1 MRRIAAVFS
10 SKRDRD
16 AASSSAASTT
26 TEQTQATAKSS
37 KRFFRSISRRS
48 KPVDPVL
55 NTINSGD
62 FLPPSSSSSSSGAPT
77 TPDDDRGSLL
87 KVSASKVW
95 SPLPPIPVDSSL
107 GSFHHF
113 ASTPHDRIHLYAVP
127 RPTPSP
133 STFEDASSEESSVAP
148 DLSRPPERSVPQNPQ
163 AYLLNL
169 TSNKLGPPY
178 APPPLLHVPGGP
190 QFPRSCNVRRSLPY
204 ADSLE
209 STMHRSKL
217 QRRLQH
223 GDLSPSEMRSIASF
237 TGRRAAL
244 KDRPSLFLDDTAV
257 RAGHI
262 RSSSVGL
269 RKWLERP
276 CFEDRLCVLLPENLP
291 VGGLNAYGE
300 GEPRWTRV
308 EAATGCGVADLEY
321 SLTLELLAGLYED
334 ILPSEHSQERQGPAP
349 DMSALVHLR
358 LDTQLPLDLG
368 PSLALTQPTT
378 TFSPS
383 PPPGTSVP
391 ATMSTTSLATAA
403 PNVGLRPV
411 SGKPCCLLIV
421 SLQPLTSSLAISS
434 SSSRGQ
440 SYKASPSPLRMEAA
454 SAPPPTPRDSTMPQ
468 STAAAPLLASPTNS
482 PPPILSPQSP
492 PSAAPPLK
500 PALKQGVRFVEGE
513 KEDRDEHVPL
523 GYVMRIKQKR
533 EEKARF
539 LQAERQRRQHE
550 EARRKHEE
558 EKRKWEEER
567 VAWEKEKRAM
577 EEERKKRLYAEE
589 VTAART
595 RRESQRVGFGPV
607 TGEGLATGQ
616 WDRGDRPRPARE
628 SSASYSRPVYDSA
641 AHTMPRTASDSYL
654 TKPQS
659 HRGSTSGSGTGS
671 PEDSRPNSIYGSGSG
686 TGSRPSSMHSGVPT
700 PASSQQDV
708 RPRERRNSGSRRTTP
723 ATSMAS
729 ETGNSRRRSEVPV
742 PPLPPMWNMTMPPN
756 MSAPPVLMP
765 GMGVPMA
772 MPIGMPMAPMA
783 TMGMP
788 MYGMPMDMPLLPPS
802 PPFMQQYGRR
812 SSSGHSSSRSRS
824 PSQSGHNSPT
834 LSKRDLPSNNS
845 SERVN
850 RMSRHG
856 HEPSQ
861 GRGSS
866 LPRSETASSSYRNRP
881 THHRA
886 GSGEASPAHRPPVGG
901 RSQTDLAADRR
912 SSRMGRQPAAP
923 TSPPTTSPRP
933 KPTHSSSLPP
943 NPPVVFSQARS
954 SWALPQSGFENLSR
968 PSGRRQTMTS

>member
-10 SKRDRD
+10 SKRDRSD

-26 TEQTQATAKSS
+26 TQQTQAAAKSHS
-37 KRFFRSISRRS
+37 KRFFRSISRKS

-87 KVSASKVW
+87 KVSTSKVW

-113 ASTPHDRIHLYAVP
+113 SAPHDRIPLSSGP

-133 STFEDASSEESSVAP
+133 STFEDVSSEESSVAP

-163 AYLLNL
+163 AYLLSV
-169 TSNKLGPPY
+169 TSSKLGPPY

-190 QFPRSCNVRRSLPY
+190 EFPRSCNARRSLPY
-204 ADSLE
+204 AESLE
-209 STMHRSKL
+209 STMHRSRL
-217 QRRLQH
+217 QRRLQR
-223 GDLSPSEMRSIASF
+223 GDLSPSEARSIASF
-237 TGRRAAL
+237 TGRRAAP
-244 KDRPSLFLDDTAV
+244 KDRPSLFLDETAV
-257 RAGHI
+257 RVGHI
-262 RSSSVGL
+262 RPSSAGL
-269 RKWLERP
+269 RKWVERP
-276 CFEDRLCVLLPENLP
+276 CFEDRLCVLLAENLP
-291 VGGLNAYGE
+291 SSGLNAYGE
-300 GEPRWTRV
+300 REPRWTRV

-349 DMSALVHLR
+349 DTSALVHLR

-368 PSLALTQPTT
+368 PSLALTPPTT
-378 TFSPS
+378 TPS
-383 PPPGTSVP
+383 PTPPPEPVVQ
-391 ATMSTTSLATAA
+391 ATMSTTSLVTA
-403 PNVGLRPV
+403 PSTVGLRPA
-411 SGKPCCLLIV
+411 P
-421 SLQPLTSSLAISS
+421 AITS

-440 SYKASPSPLRMEAA
+440 SYKASPSPLRIEAA
-454 SAPPPTPRDSTMPQ
+454 SAPPPTSSTPT
-468 STAAAPLLASPTNS
+468 SAPLVSPTNS
-482 PPPILSPQSP
+482 SPTILSPQPP

-558 EKRKWEEER
+558 EKREWEEER
-567 VAWEKEKRAM
+567 AAWEKEKRAM
-577 EEERKKRLYAEE
+577 EEERKKRLYADE
-589 VTAART
+589 VAAARS
-595 RRESQRVGFGPV
+595 RRESQRIGFGPV

-616 WDRGDRPRPARE
+616 WDRGDRSRPARE
-628 SSASYSRPVYDSA
+628 SSASYSRPVYDPA
-641 AHTMPRTASDSYL
+641 AHTMPRTTSDSHL
-654 TKPQS
+654 NMPQL
-659 HRGSTSGSGTGS
+659 HRASTSGSGTGS
-671 PEDSRPNSIYGSGSG
+671 PEDSRPNSIYGAGSG

-708 RPRERRNSGSRRTTP
+708 RPRERHNSGSRR
-723 ATSMAS
+723 ATSVVS
-729 ETGNSRRRSEVPV
+729 ETGSSRRRSEVPV
-742 PPLPPMWNMTMPPN
+742 PPLPPMWNVGMHPN
-756 MSAPPVLMP
+756 MSAPPALMP
-765 GMGVPMA
+765 GMGMPMA
-772 MPIGMPMAPMA
+772 MPIGMPMAPVA

-824 PSQSGHNSPT
+824 PSHSGHNSPT

-850 RMSRHG
+850 RTSRHG
-856 HEPSQ
+856 HEPPHA
-861 GRGSS
+861 RGSS
-866 LPRSETASSSYRNRP
+866 LPRSETASSSYTHRP

-886 GSGEASPAHRPPVGG
+886 GSGDSSPALRLPVST
-901 RSQTDLAADRR
+901 RSQTELAADRR
-912 SSRMGRQPAAP
+912 SSRAGRQPTAP
-923 TSPPTTSPRP
+923 TSPPTASPRP

-968 PSGRRQTMTS
+968 PSGRRQTMIS